1 MLFDH
6 RLDVESHLN
15 RLVKLV
21 RFPDKKKILELN
33 FISKNISKT
42 IERYLKDYNFRIH
55 PQKTLLISQI
65 KTEFDLLRHENDV
78 TKINN
83 VLRIILRLYEQYNSI
98 PATYLLRHPEKF
110 DAEHIGPESA
120 GERSLTKYGVK
131 QAKEFADSL
140 VDEMLITNKPV
151 ELIITFSYYKRTRLF
166 AEIIKLKTDW
176 IRNNYG
182 KNVKVIFSADN
193 RISGNQV
200 KTNGAKLDDWVKTK
214 NASDASALVQDWF
227 SGKVALPQKYTIY
240 VGVTHLPN
248 LVAFLV
254 YYLNLGAGK
263 AIQFKY
269 ADYIKLEN
277 TQYYYDK
284 KWHWE

>member
-1 MLFDH
+1 MLFNH
-6 RLDVESHLN
+6 RFDVESHLN

-21 RFPDKKKILELN
+21 RSPDKKKLLELN
-33 FISKNISKT
+33 FISKSISKA
-42 IERYLKDYNFRIH
+42 IERYFKDYGFRIH
-55 PQKTLLISQI
+55 PQKAVLLINI
-65 KTEFDLLRHENDV
+65 RTEFNLLRQEQDV
-78 TKINN
+78 SKINN
-83 VLRIILRLYEQYNSI
+83 ILKNILLLYEQYNSI

-110 DAEHIGPESA
+110 DAEHIGPESV
-120 GERSLTKYGVK
+120 GERSLTKYGVQ

-151 ELIITFSYYKRTRLF
+151 ELIINFSYYKRTRLF

-176 IRNNYG
+176 MRNNYG

-193 RISGNQV
+193 RISGDQV
-200 KTNGAKLDDWVKTK
+200 KTNGAKLDEWVKTK
-214 NASDASALVQDWF
+214 NASGASALVQNWF

-248 LVAFLV
+248 VVAFLV

-269 ADYIKLEN
+269 ADYIKFEN
-277 TQYYYDK
+277 AQFYYDK
-284 KWHWE
+284 KWH

>member
-1 MLFDH
+1 MLFDY

-15 RLVKLV
+15 RIVKLV
-21 RFPDKKKILELN
+21 KSPDSKKVLELN
-33 FISKNISKT
+33 LISKKVSKT
-42 IERYLKDYNFRIH
+42 IKRYLKDYSFRIH
-55 PQKTLLISQI
+55 PQKTVLLSQI
-65 KTEFDLLRHENDV
+65 KTEFDILRNENDV

-83 VLRIILRLYEQYNSI
+83 VLRIILPLYEQYNSI

-110 DAEHIGPESA
+110 DAEHIGPEST
-120 GERSLTKYGVK
+120 GERSLTNYGVK

-151 ELIITFSYYKRTRLF
+151 ELIINFSYYKRTRLF

-176 IRNNYG
+176 MRNNYG
-182 KNVKVIFSADN
+182 KNVKVVFSADN
-193 RISGNQV
+193 RISGDQV

-214 NASDASALVQDWF
+214 NASDASALVEDWF
-227 SGKVALPQKYTIY
+227 SGKVALPQMYTIY

-248 LVAFLV
+248 VVAFLV
-254 YYLNLGAGK
+254 YYLHLGAGK

-269 ADYIKLEN
+269 ADYLKFEN
-277 TQYYYDK
+277 AHFYYDK
-284 KWHWE
+284 KWH

>member
-1 MLFDH
+1 MLFNH
-6 RLDVESHLN
+6 RFDVESHLN

-21 RFPDKKKILELN
+21 RSPDKKKLLELN
-33 FISKNISKT
+33 FISKSISKA
-42 IERYLKDYNFRIH
+42 IERYFKDYGFRIH
-55 PQKTLLISQI
+55 PQKAVLLINI
-65 KTEFDLLRHENDV
+65 RTEFNLLRQEQDV
-78 TKINN
+78 SKINN
-83 VLRIILRLYEQYNSI
+83 ILKNILLLYEQYNSI

-110 DAEHIGPESA
+110 DAEHIGPESV
-120 GERSLTKYGVK
+120 GERSLTKYGVQ

-151 ELIITFSYYKRTRLF
+151 ELIINFSYYQRTRLF

-176 IRNNYG
+176 MRNNYG

-193 RISGNQV
+193 RISGDQV
-200 KTNGAKLDDWVKTK
+200 KTNGAKLDEWVKTK
-214 NASDASALVQDWF
+214 NASGASALVQNWF

-254 YYLNLGAGK
+254 YYLNLGASN

-269 ADYIKLEN
+269 ADYLKFEN
-277 TQYYYDK
+277 VQFYYDK
-284 KWHWE
+284 KWH

>member
-1 MLFDH
+1 MLFNH
-6 RLDVESHLN
+6 RFDVESHLN

-21 RFPDKKKILELN
+21 RSPDKKKLLELN
-33 FISKNISKT
+33 FISQSISKA
-42 IERYLKDYNFRIH
+42 IGRYFKDYGFRIH
-55 PQKTLLISQI
+55 PQKAVLLINI
-65 KTEFDLLRHENDV
+65 RTEFNLLRQEQDV
-78 TKINN
+78 SKINN
-83 VLRIILRLYEQYNSI
+83 ILKNILLLYEQYNSI

-110 DAEHIGPESA
+110 DAEHIGPESV
-120 GERSLTKYGVK
+120 GERSLTKYGVQ

-151 ELIITFSYYKRTRLF
+151 ELIINFSYYKRTRLF

-176 IRNNYG
+176 MRNNYG

-193 RISGNQV
+193 RISGDQV
-200 KTNGAKLDDWVKTK
+200 KTNGAKLDEWVKTK
-214 NASDASALVQDWF
+214 NASGASALVQNWF

-248 LVAFLV
+248 VVAFLV

-269 ADYIKLEN
+269 ADYIKFEN
-277 TQYYYDK
+277 AQFYYDK
-284 KWHWE
+284 KWH